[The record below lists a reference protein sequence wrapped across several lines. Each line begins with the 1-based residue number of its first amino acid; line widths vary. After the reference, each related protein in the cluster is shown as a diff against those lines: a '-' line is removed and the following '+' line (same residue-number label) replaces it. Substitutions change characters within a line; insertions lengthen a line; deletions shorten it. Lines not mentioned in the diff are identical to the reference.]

1 MLKPARIRILPILI
15 FIAVLFLGFR
25 INHFIAILSGA
36 VNSDMFLQ
44 KADAAADPKN
54 PAPTSATPAAPTP
67 ASATPGAPAAPTSA
81 PATPEAAA
89 TTPASSTT
97 PEAAAIT
104 PPAEAS
110 GAAPAGASGENAA
123 KAEGGGEGEKEKRTR
138 TPEQVL
144 EELKIKPKIY
154 EPQPDDLAAVDQ
166 KILEELKALKVE
178 VQEKKQALDERE
190 VLIQVTEKRVDE
202 KISEL
207 QALKNQIEAIL
218 GKLDQEQ
225 KDKILSLVKV
235 YEAMKPKDAAR
246 IFDNLEMDVLI
257 EVADHMKEARLAPIM
272 AKMNDGKAKSLT
284 RLMAERKKF
293 SG

>member
-1 MLKPARIRILPILI
+1 MLRPARVRILPILI

-25 INHFIAILSGA
+25 INHFIAVLSGA
-36 VNSDMFLQ
+36 VNPDMFLQ
-44 KADAAADPKN
+44 KADAADPKAEK
-54 PAPTSATPAAPTP
+54 PAEDSKAEPAAKDAKTE
-67 ASATPGAPAAPTSA
+67 ASAEKPSAEVKSEGGEHAA
-81 PATPEAAA
+81 
-89 TTPASSTT
+89 
-97 PEAAAIT
+97 
-104 PPAEAS
+104 
-110 GAAPAGASGENAA
+110 
-123 KAEGGGEGEKEKRTR
+123 AEGGGEASGGHGGKTS
-138 TPEQVL
+138 EQAL
-144 EELKIKPKIY
+144 EEFKIKPKIY
-154 EPQPDDLAAVDQ
+154 ETQPDDLAVADQ
-166 KILEELKALKVE
+166 KILEELGALKVE
-178 VQEKKQALDERE
+178 IQDKKQSLDERE
-190 VLIQVTEKRVDE
+190 VLLQVTEKRVDE

-207 QALKNQIEAIL
+207 QALKSQIESIL

-225 KDKILSLVKV
+225 KDKILSLVKI

>member
-1 MLKPARIRILPILI
+1 MLRPARVRILPILI

-36 VNSDMFLQ
+36 VNPDMFLQ
-44 KADAAADPKN
+44 KADAADPKAEQPDATPKVDPQTDPKATPPANVDPKADPAVSKEGNASPAGEKN
-54 PAPTSATPAAPTP
+54 PADP
-67 ASATPGAPAAPTSA
+67 
-81 PATPEAAA
+81 
-89 TTPASSTT
+89 
-97 PEAAAIT
+97 
-104 PPAEAS
+104 
-110 GAAPAGASGENAA
+110 
-123 KAEGGGEGEKEKRTR
+123 KAEGGGEPAAAGGEGEGKSGHGGKS
-138 TPEQVL
+138 PEQAL

-154 EPQPDDLAAVDQ
+154 ETQPDDLASADQ
-166 KILEELKALKVE
+166 KILEELGALKTE
-178 VQEKKQALDERE
+178 IQNKKQSLDERE
-190 VLIQVTEKRVDE
+190 VLLQVTEKRVDE

-207 QALKNQIEAIL
+207 QALKSQIEAIL

-225 KDKILSLVKV
+225 KDKILSLVKI

>member
-1 MLKPARIRILPILI
+1 MLRPARVRILPILI

-36 VNSDMFLQ
+36 VNPDMFLQ
-44 KADAAADPKN
+44 KADAADPKAGEPTTDPKADPKATS
-54 PAPTSATPAAPTP
+54 PAATPAAADPK
-67 ASATPGAPAAPTSA
+67 AAQQGAAEPAASK
-81 PATPEAAA
+81 EAADGTGEQA
-89 TTPASSTT
+89 
-97 PEAAAIT
+97 
-104 PPAEAS
+104 PAEAKAE
-110 GAAPAGASGENAA
+110 GAEHAS
-123 KAEGGGEGEKEKRTR
+123 AEGGGEGKGKGGK
-138 TPEQVL
+138 TPEQEL

-154 EPQPDDLAAVDQ
+154 EPQPDDLASADK
-166 KILEELKALKVE
+166 KILEELGALKTE
-178 VQEKKQALDERE
+178 IQNKKQSLDERE
-190 VLIQVTEKRVDE
+190 VLLQVTEKRVDE

-207 QALKNQIEAIL
+207 QALKSQIEAIL

-225 KDKILSLVKV
+225 KDKILSLVKI

>member
-1 MLKPARIRILPILI
+1 MLRPARVRILPILI

-25 INHFIAILSGA
+25 INHFIAVLSGA
-36 VNSDMFLQ
+36 VNPDMFLQ
-44 KADAAADPKN
+44 KADAADPK
-54 PAPTSATPAAPTP
+54 AEKSADDSKADKEKVDQKAEK
-67 ASATPGAPAAPTSA
+67 SADSKSET
-81 PATPEAAA
+81 AAA
-89 TTPASSTT
+89 KD
-97 PEAAAIT
+97 
-104 PPAEAS
+104 
-110 GAAPAGASGENAA
+110 A
-123 KAEGGGEGEKEKRTR
+123 KAEGASEQASTETKTEGGEQAAAKEGEVEAAKEGKAEKK
-138 TPEQVL
+138 TPEQEL

-154 EPQPDDLAAVDQ
+154 EPQPDDLLAADR
-166 KILEELKALKVE
+166 KILEELTTLKTE
-178 VQEKKQALDERE
+178 ILDKKQSLDERE
-190 VLIQVTEKRVDE
+190 VLLQVTEKRVDE

-207 QALKNQIEAIL
+207 QTLKNQIESIL

-225 KDKILSLVKV
+225 KEKILSLVKI

>member
-1 MLKPARIRILPILI
+1 MLRPARVRILPILI

-25 INHFIAILSGA
+25 INHFIAVLSGA
-36 VNSDMFLQ
+36 VNPDMFLQ
-44 KADAAADPKN
+44 KADAADPKAEK
-54 PAPTSATPAAPTP
+54 PAAEPKAENTPAEPKTE
-67 ASATPGAPAAPTSA
+67 STAAKDTK
-81 PATPEAAA
+81 TEAAGEKA
-89 TTPASSTT
+89 
-97 PEAAAIT
+97 
-104 PPAEAS
+104 PAEAKPE
-110 GAAPAGASGENAA
+110 GAEHAA
-123 KAEGGGEGEKEKRTR
+123 AEGGKEGKAEKK
-138 TPEQVL
+138 TPEQEL

-154 EPQPDDLAAVDQ
+154 ETQPDDLAAADR
-166 KILEELKALKVE
+166 KILEELGILKTE
-178 VQEKKQALDERE
+178 IQDKKQALDERE
-190 VLIQVTEKRVDE
+190 VLLQVTEKRVDE

-207 QALKNQIEAIL
+207 QALKNQIETIL

-225 KDKILSLVKV
+225 KEKILSLVKI